1 MIRSG
6 GFKRV
11 NKKERS
17 IGRLYIQTKKKKK
30 KEYTIEKRSIVH
42 IRKKKNIH
50 LLLGARKVQ
59 AIGYKEA
66 CIYASLG

>member
-17 IGRLYIQTKKKKK
+17 IGRLYIQTKKKRIYNREEIDCTHQQKE
-30 KEYTIEKRSIVH
+30 EYTFI
-42 IRKKKNIH
+42 IR
-50 LLLGARKVQ
+50 RT
-59 AIGYKEA
+59 
-66 CIYASLG
+66 

>member
-30 KEYTIEKRSIVH
+30 KEYTIREEIDCTHQKKEQYTFI
-42 IRKKKNIH
+42 IR
-50 LLLGARKVQ
+50 RT
-59 AIGYKEA
+59 
-66 CIYASLG
+66 